1 LFKKRRINH
10 SRGTVNIH
18 VKSDGTVIYE
28 NVIDLTELDKKA
40 EEEEKGLKENLSDTE
55 RENANDELKNEES
68 ILEQEMEKRE
78 EILKI
83 LNEEALR
90 EKYPLMPEKRSF
102 SEPNTEEVIAAA
114 KKVTEDLDW
123 LRQELTKMDLE
134 RKLEGTSDPYRE
146 RDRRILERKRRETK
160 PKMVNLRKFFCKI
173 GIHKWSRKTY
183 IDYGPTSNVKTWRRY
198 CKVCG
203 KTQSW
208 VQAKGDKERFRG
220 KR

>member
-1 LFKKRRINH
+1 LFKKRRIDY

-18 VKSDGTVIYE
+18 VKGDGTVIYE

-55 RENANDELKNEES
+55 KGNANDELKNEES

-90 EKYPLMPEKRSF
+90 EKYLLMPEKRSF

-146 RDRRILERKRRETK
+146 R
-160 PKMVNLRKFFCKI
+160 
-173 GIHKWSRKTY
+173 
-183 IDYGPTSNVKTWRRY
+183 
-198 CKVCG
+198 
-203 KTQSW
+203 
-208 VQAKGDKERFRG
+208 
-220 KR
+220 